1 VNQPAEASQP
11 PERVVSVL
19 VIDDDDDIRETLS
32 EVLQEVGYSVACAS
46 QGAEALELL
55 RELRPRVI
63 LLDLNMPI
71 MSGTEFRAAQRL
83 DPVLSRIPTIVMT
96 AIDRR
101 PGPIMDIPAEEVL
114 AKPFRLPALLA
125 LLDLYLDESPE
136 HPEGPVG

>member
-1 VNQPAEASQP
+1 MNQTAETSMP

-46 QGAEALELL
+46 QGAEALEIL
-55 RELRPRVI
+55 RDVRPRVI

-71 MSGTEFRAAQRL
+71 MSGAEFRAAQNS
-83 DPVLSRIPTIVMT
+83 DPALSSIPTIVMT

-101 PGPIMDIPAEEVL
+101 PGPILGIAAEEVL
-114 AKPFRLPALLA
+114 AKPFRLPELLA
-125 LLDLYLDESPE
+125 LLDLYLEESAAP
-136 HPEGPVG
+136 PA

>member
-1 VNQPAEASQP
+1 MNQTAERSVP

-46 QGAEALELL
+46 QGAEALEIL
-55 RELRPRVI
+55 RDVRPRVI

-71 MSGTEFRAAQRL
+71 MSGAEFRAAQNS
-83 DPVLSRIPTIVMT
+83 DPDLSRIPTIVMT

-101 PGPIMDIPAEEVL
+101 PGPILGIAAEEIL
-114 AKPFRLPALLA
+114 AKPFRLPELLA
-125 LLDLYLDESPE
+125 LLDLYLESAQP
-136 HPEGPVG
+136 PT